1 VVRAAR
7 PVAYSSARW
16 PDEIHFYAALLDDP
30 HAFKPNEHYHWRN
43 ACTGLH
49 QLTNCQNTRALLHSW
64 VAKKMA
70 VLRTLPQVPRRRDMK
85 TLIPLKT
92 HASTILFL

>member
-1 VVRAAR
+1 
-7 PVAYSSARW
+7 
-16 PDEIHFYAALLDDP
+16 
-30 HAFKPNEHYHWRN
+30 
-43 ACTGLH
+43 
-49 QLTNCQNTRALLHSW
+49 LHSW

-92 HASTILFL
+92 HASTILFPVNVAHSAVTSQGKSEGKKPSTAAGRREAV